1 MTVLQDIDVPASV
14 QNPTV
19 TVLAQYGAVKGQA
32 FEAAVRYGDQPPG
45 TPLSIDK
52 IRELLGVGAHI
63 AARVLREL
71 TAAGLTVV
79 ERIKDTITGRML
91 GRRTVWAGP
100 GGTGEATT
108 PEQPSDDTARAMT
121 LLRSLGRAD
130 RRLAFRD
137 TKLVTLV
144 PYIVDR
150 FEAGESEHD
159 LFRELTT
166 RLPAKGQR
174 ITSGFLYHRLTKPP
188 NPPKPSKPPT
198 IPAQRLAR
206 PRLIECADCG
216 RPSPTL
222 IPGALCRPC
231 RTGE

>member
-1 MTVLQDIDVPASV
+1 MAVTQTIDVPTPV

-45 TPLSIDK
+45 TPMTVTT

-71 TAAGLTVV
+71 TAAGLAVV
-79 ERIKDTITGRML
+79 ERTKDTITGRML
-91 GRRTVWAGP
+91 GRRTLWAGSRTASSP
-100 GGTGEATT
+100 EAAPVDASPDAT
-108 PEQPSDDTARAMT
+108 RALA

-137 TKLVTLV
+137 SKLATLI
-144 PYIVDR
+144 PYVVAR
-150 FEAGESEHD
+150 LEAGDTEPD
-159 LFRELTT
+159 LYRDLTT
-166 RLPAKGQR
+166 RLPTRGR
-174 ITSGFLYHRLTKPP
+174 PITSGFLYYRLTKAP
-188 NPPKPSKPPT
+188 KPPT
-198 IPAQRLAR
+198 IPAQRPIR

-216 RPSPTL
+216 RPGPTL
-222 IPGALCRPC
+222 TPGTLCRAC
-231 RTGE
+231 RPGG